1 MISLLVLDAEG
12 MARRLWRDQTKKAS
26 STVAAVFS

>member
-1 MISLLVLDAEG
+1 MVSFLVLDSG
-12 MARRLWRDQTKKAS
+12 YRARLLWRDQTKKAS